1 MSCLM
6 SRWFYLYLVS
16 NESILVKD
24 LEKKNCSVTLWTYNI
39 SYIIIHFSRPTK
51 ALWISTMYSLWR
63 FVRFLDIL
71 KTSHYATISYRQL
84 FSTVLLS
91 SAILVAIAAIVAIA
105 RIASQEQSWIA
116 SIVLLATIT
125 QV

>member
-16 NESILVKD
+16 NESALVKD
-24 LEKKNCSVTLWTYNI
+24 LEKKNCSVTLWTYI
-39 SYIIIHFSRPTK
+39 MIHFSRPTK
-51 ALWISTMYSLWR
+51 ALWILMYSLWR

-71 KTSHYATISYRQL
+71 KTSHCATAGVSISYQKL

-116 SIVLLATIT
+116 SIVLLATII

>member
-1 MSCLM
+1 M

-16 NESILVKD
+16 NESTLVKD
-24 LEKKNCSVTLWTYNI
+24 LEKKN
-39 SYIIIHFSRPTK
+39 SRPTK
-51 ALWISTMYSLWR
+51 ALWILMYSLWR
-63 FVRFLDIL
+63 FVRFLDVL
-71 KTSHYATISYRQL
+71 KTSYYATAGGTISYRQL

-116 SIVLLATIT
+116 SIVLLATII

>member
-1 MSCLM
+1 M

-16 NESILVKD
+16 NESTLVKD
-24 LEKKNCSVTLWTYNI
+24 LEKKNCSVTLWTY
-39 SYIIIHFSRPTK
+39 IIIYFSRPTK

-63 FVRFLDIL
+63 FVRFLDVL
-71 KTSHYATISYRQL
+71 KTSYYATAGGTISYRQL

-91 SAILVAIAAIVAIA
+91 SAILVVIAAIVAIA

-116 SIVLLATIT
+116 SIVLLATII

>member
-1 MSCLM
+1 
-6 SRWFYLYLVS
+6 
-16 NESILVKD
+16 
-24 LEKKNCSVTLWTYNI
+24 
-39 SYIIIHFSRPTK
+39 
-51 ALWISTMYSLWR
+51 MYSLWR

-116 SIVLLATIT
+116 SIVLLATII

>member
-1 MSCLM
+1 M
-6 SRWFYLYLVS
+6 
-16 NESILVKD
+16 
-24 LEKKNCSVTLWTYNI
+24 
-39 SYIIIHFSRPTK
+39 IHFSRPTK

-71 KTSHYATISYRQL
+71 KTSHYATAGSTISYRQL

-91 SAILVAIAAIVAIA
+91 SAILVVIAAIVAIA

>member
-1 MSCLM
+1 
-6 SRWFYLYLVS
+6 
-16 NESILVKD
+16 
-24 LEKKNCSVTLWTYNI
+24 
-39 SYIIIHFSRPTK
+39 
-51 ALWISTMYSLWR
+51 MYSLWR

-71 KTSHYATISYRQL
+71 KTSHYATAGGTISYRQI

>member
-1 MSCLM
+1 M

-16 NESILVKD
+16 NESTLVKD

-71 KTSHYATISYRQL
+71 KTSHYATAGGTISYRQI